1 MSPKTNQE
9 VFAKMLRQIGASI
22 FFGVSSVLI
31 ITVNKTVLTTYRSVV
46 LINAHCMRCRC
57 MVAGQPCTIIAA
69 TKPTSLDWQGRIKKY
84 SLGVGRGGGGGGGG
98 STYSFAYGVIKGHL
112 ILGGP
117 LITRT
122 PLWIHPWTGK
132 IIRQCVCV
140 CMWSLLIVSQSI
152 CR

>member
-46 LINAHCMRCRC
+46 LINAHCMRCC

-69 TKPTSLDWQGRIKKY
+69 TKSTSLDWGRADQEIFFF
-84 SLGVGRGGGGGGGG
+84 GGGGGGRGVL
-98 STYSFAYGVIKGHL
+98 TCSFAYGVRDISAWG
-112 ILGGP
+112 
-117 LITRT
+117 
-122 PLWIHPWTGK
+122 
-132 IIRQCVCV
+132 VC
-140 CMWSLLIVSQSI
+140 
-152 CR
+152 